1 MGAND
6 KSDKLNGEN
15 SEMEIVVE
23 IKFKIT
29 PSSEMFALINR
40 LLPDKTQWREKPNTC
55 GCDNHTEVESMDG
68 GEAVVVP
75 VQTTTHSNPSDKDKQ
90 TTGSGV
96 DKEHLPVHNQPLREI
111 EKIDTWDY
119 IKDPVDVSGF
129 KNLSYAETI
138 DKRVKIIYGS
148 ARVNTTWADIHTI
161 CGCKFKQETKDAIER
176 LVGPGRAKNK
186 YTAVSRFAKAVSAGA
201 VVPHK
206 ASTPPDDDPDA
217 AYMPILDGVI
227 DTRIGDDS
235 GKIGGI

>member
-55 GCDNHTEVESMDG
+55 GCDNHTEVESMEG

-75 VQTTTHSNPSDKDKQ
+75 VQTTTHSSPDDKGKQ

-96 DKEHLPVHNQPLREI
+96 DTGHTPVHDQPLREI
-111 EKIDTWDY
+111 EKIDKFDY
-119 IKDPVDVSGF
+119 IKDPVDVPGF

-161 CGCKFKQETKDAIER
+161 CKCEFKQQTKDAIER
-176 LVGPGRAKNK
+176 LVGHGRAKNK
-186 YTAVSRFAKAVSAGA
+186 YTAVNRFVKAVSDG
-201 VVPHK
+201 VVSPYK
-206 ASTPPDDDPDA
+206 STVPINEDPDA
-217 AYMPILDGVI
+217 AYKPILQGII
-227 DTRIGDDS
+227 DTKVGDDV
-235 GKIGGI
+235 GKVE